1 MPRDDFSFS
10 HRLRVRWAEADMQ
23 GVVFNGHYMTYC
35 DVAITEYW
43 RALCN
48 GDTAQLREVFD
59 RIYVVR
65 ATLDY
70 HRPARFDDEL
80 DVCARTSRLG
90 GSSMRVL
97 FEIHRG
103 GEHLV
108 SGENIYVY
116 ADNGASQRIPEA
128 LRAAILAYERVAP
141 Q

>member
-1 MPRDDFSFS
+1 MPREDFAFS

-43 RALCN
+43 RSVCD
-48 GDTAQLREVFD
+48 GDTAKLREVFD
-59 RIYVVR
+59 RMFVVR

-70 HRPARFDDEL
+70 HGPARFDDEL

-90 GSSMRVL
+90 GASMQVL

-103 GEHLV
+103 DEHLV
-108 SGENIYVY
+108 SGESVYVH
-116 ADNGASQRIPEA
+116 AENGASVRVPDS
-128 LRAAILAYERVAP
+128 LRAAILRFERVAP

>member
-1 MPRDDFSFS
+1 MPREDFAFS

-43 RALCN
+43 RAVCD
-48 GDTAQLREVFD
+48 GDTAKLREVFD
-59 RIYVVR
+59 RMYVVR
-65 ATLDY
+65 AALDY

-90 GSSMRVL
+90 GSSMQVL

-103 GEHLV
+103 DEHLV
-108 SGENIYVY
+108 SGESVYVH
-116 ADNGASQRIPEA
+116 AEKGASVRVPES
-128 LRAAILAYERVAP
+128 LREAILRFERVAP